1 MAIDTKRIKLKQ
13 KLKDLPYPISDKDIK
28 FLREQMGKASP
39 KKRTGPADRH
49 PPKSKKKLPRT
60 KRSMG
65 PAGAST
71 VSKDGKR
78 MKKR

>member
-13 KLKDLPYPISDKDIK
+13 KLKDEILKSV
-28 FLREQMGKASP
+28 MGGKASP

-78 MKKR
+78 MKRR

>member
-13 KLKDLPYPISDKDIK
+13 KLKDEILKSV
-28 FLREQMGKASP
+28 MGGKASP

-60 KRSMG
+60 KRSIG

>member
-1 MAIDTKRIKLKQ
+1 MAIDTKKLKQ
-13 KLKDLPYPISDKDIK
+13 KLKDEILKSV
-28 FLREQMGKASP
+28 MGGKASP

>member
-13 KLKDLPYPISDKDIK
+13 KLKDEILKSV
-28 FLREQMGKASP
+28 MGGKASP